1 MNVSEF
7 KDKIWDYTRLISEN
21 SNQVFSPIVEQYG
34 LTMLQVRIL
43 LELHRND
50 WHSIG
55 SLADSINI
63 AGANISAMCKKLENK
78 GLLERVR
85 DQSDERVVK
94 VTITQKGSQT
104 VSEIEQRLNE
114 KFLQIINSETEE
126 NLRDIVIGMEKLNNL
141 LVKIQS
147 LDKSIKPN

>member
-147 LDKSIKPN
+147 LDKSN